1 MNLKKGNINIENS
14 TCEKLLAVKVDNKL
28 NFNEQLDGKASRTVT
43 LSRFMAILFLSLV
56 FRIAYCYV
64 ICNRNAANMDVV
76 ALYLSDQLNN
86 NFILYTR
93 EINFSVHIY
102 IFCPPSF

>member
-43 LSRFMAILFLSLV
+43 LSRFMAILFSVLHIVTSSVTVTL
-56 FRIAYCYV
+56 RIWTLWRSIY
-64 ICNRNAANMDVV
+64 RNN
-76 ALYLSDQLNN
+76 
-86 NFILYTR
+86 
-93 EINFSVHIY
+93 
-102 IFCPPSF
+102 

>member
-1 MNLKKGNINIENS
+1 MDLLTEKKREEGREYISEDLSFCHNL
-14 TCEKLLAVKVDNKL
+14 
-28 NFNEQLDGKASRTVT
+28 
-43 LSRFMAILFLSLV
+43 
-56 FRIAYCYV
+56 CYV

-76 ALYLSDQLNN
+76 ALYLSEQLNN